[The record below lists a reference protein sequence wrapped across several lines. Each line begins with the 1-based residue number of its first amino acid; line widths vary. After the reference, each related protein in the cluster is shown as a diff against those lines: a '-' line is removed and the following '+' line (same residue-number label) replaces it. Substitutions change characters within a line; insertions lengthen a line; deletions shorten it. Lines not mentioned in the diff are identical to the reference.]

1 VGLNPEDIM
10 TDISPIAP
18 TNSIYTPA
26 QTNDRIP
33 QKTLGQDD
41 FLKLLVTQFTNQDPL
56 SPMKDTEYIAQMAQ
70 FTTLEQ
76 SKTMTQSIDS
86 LRTQNQ
92 FLQANALIGR
102 TVDLQTDQDTPTTG
116 VVSAVQV
123 TTAGSPQIVVNGQP
137 YDLGTV
143 LSIRPTQQ

>member
-1 VGLNPEDIM
+1 
-10 TDISPIAP
+10 
-18 TNSIYTPA
+18 
-26 QTNDRIP
+26 
-33 QKTLGQDD
+33 
-41 FLKLLVTQFTNQDPL
+41 
-56 SPMKDTEYIAQMAQ
+56 MAQ